1 MKGVEKSNDHIVAG
15 KLLELNP
22 AREIAVNREFEAL
35 RRLRH
40 ERIAQLLEAYR
51 APGAEVAVLIMEK
64 LQGADVLT
72 YFSSR
77 HEYNEQMVCNVI
89 TQVSSSAGQYLF
101 FLISIEFCWKFFF
114 AHDATMYVKLQV
126 IDALQ
131 YLHWRGLCHLDLQPD
146 NIVMASVRSL
156 QVKLVDLGSAQAVSK
171 LGTMVDRVGHIE
183 YSCKCQKRK
192 RIPFLFA

>member
-89 TQVSSSAGQYLF
+89 TQVSFSLGVYLL
-101 FLISIEFCWKFFF
+101 FLISIEFAGIFF
-114 AHDATMYVKLQV
+114 AHDTTKNACEITG
-126 IDALQ
+126 
-131 YLHWRGLCHLDLQPD
+131 HRCP
-146 NIVMASVRSL
+146 
-156 QVKLVDLGSAQAVSK
+156 AVSA
-171 LGTMVDRVGHIE
+171 LARTVSLR
-183 YSCKCQKRK
+183 
-192 RIPFLFA
+192 FAT